1 VDEDVPTPLN
11 EIRDYAVAVALRITR
26 GNRDLSEDVASDVM
40 LMVAMSVP
48 PRLAPFSLN
57 KTMCKGWLVW
67 RVQDRLKNKV
77 YRNHMSLPNENTQK
91 GWTSEGLV
99 EVDQKGAV
107 HICTTGTKHSV
118 GEDSFE

>member
-48 PRLAPFSLN
+48 PRLAPFNLN

-77 YRNHMSLPNENTQK
+77 YRSHTSLPNEGAGDN
-91 GWTSEGLV
+91 GLV
-99 EVDQKGAV
+99 EMDQKGAV
-107 HICTTGTKHSV
+107 SICSSNTKHFR